1 MKITYDPEVDAM
13 YVSFSDGSND
23 KQQIITDEITLDL
36 SADGSVV
43 GVEILDA
50 TLNYGHNILD
60 LNFSLLGEI
69 SKPKYSDYTTKE
81 AAEILRIN
89 KETVLRKI
97 RAGELKA
104 SRIGKSY
111 RIPPSELNRLTST

>member
-1 MKITYDPEVDAM
+1 MKITYDPEVDAL
-13 YVSFSDGSND
+13 YISFSNGSRD
-23 KQQIITDEITLDL
+23 KQQPITDEMTLDL
-36 SADGSVV
+36 SADGSVL

-50 TLNYGHNILD
+50 TQNYGHDILD

-69 SKPKYSDYTTKE
+69 SKPKYSDYTTEE

-111 RIPPSELNRLTST
+111 RISHSELKRLTST

>member
-1 MKITYDPEVDAM
+1 
-13 YVSFSDGSND
+13 
-23 KQQIITDEITLDL
+23 
-36 SADGSVV
+36 
-43 GVEILDA
+43 VEILDA
-50 TLNYGHNILD
+50 TRNYGHDILD

-69 SKPKYSDYTTKE
+69 SKPKYSDYTTEE
-81 AAEILRIN
+81 AAKILRIN

-111 RIPPSELNRLTST
+111 RISHSELKRLTST

>member
-13 YVSFSDGSND
+13 YVSFSDGSKD

>member
-13 YVSFSDGSND
+13 YVSFLDGSKD
-23 KQQIITDEITLDL
+23 KQQSINDDITLDL
-36 SADGSVV
+36 SDDGAVV

-50 TLNYGHNILD
+50 TRNYGHGILD
-60 LNFSLLGEI
+60 LNFSLLGES
-69 SKPKYSDYTTKE
+69 SKPKYTDYTTEE
-81 AAEILRIN
+81 AAKILRIN

-97 RAGELKA
+97 RVGELKA

-111 RIPPSELNRLTST
+111 RISSNELNKLMP